1 MSGWNDEYD
10 IKELMELKDIYLP
23 EAHLDARKMADL
35 AKAIY
40 DEKIFE
46 NIGVPFCMTIE
57 AEDMGSVVDFGNEIY
72 EPHVIEYAFDNI
84 NDWEK
89 IKDFKKED
97 SRSDIVI
104 EAIKILKDEEKTPQ
118 LLEISQDLLA
128 LHHQ

>member
-1 MSGWNDEYD
+1 
-10 IKELMELKDIYLP
+10 MELKDIYLP

-84 NDWEK
+84 
-89 IKDFKKED
+89 KEG
-97 SRSDIVI
+97 RFQ
-104 EAIKILKDEEKTPQ
+104 K
-118 LLEISQDLLA
+118 
-128 LHHQ
+128 

>member
-1 MSGWNDEYD
+1 
-10 IKELMELKDIYLP
+10 
-23 EAHLDARKMADL
+23 
-35 AKAIY
+35 
-40 DEKIFE
+40 
-46 NIGVPFCMTIE
+46 MTIE

-84 NDWEK
+84 KDWEK

-104 EAIKILKDEEKTPQ
+104 EAIKILKDEEKMPQ

-128 LHHQ
+128 LHLQ